1 MTLEFVAYFA
11 LILWSGFW
19 GCYWL
24 ALMRAA
30 KRDLRPGP
38 KDGLF
43 EIARAWLIVG
53 SVVSLATLI
62 QWGWLPA
69 AVALAYWLAS

>member
-1 MTLEFVAYFA
+1 MTLAFLGYLA
-11 LILWSGFW
+11 LILWSLYW
-19 GCYWL
+19 ARYWL
-24 ALMRAA
+24 GHMLAA
-30 KRDLRPGP
+30 HRDLRPGP